1 MKARVVWLILCGIWG
16 STWLFIKLGLADLPP
31 LTFAGIRFLF
41 ASSILI
47 LLILA
52 RGVRWPRKR
61 GEWIVIAIVGL
72 LQFSLNYGLVFWG
85 EQRIP
90 SGLAAVLQSTF
101 PAFGLVIA
109 HFYLPAERL
118 TGKKVIG
125 VLLGF
130 AGVAVIFSDQLTL
143 AGKGALLGSIALV
156 LSAFFGSYGNVL
168 VKAYGTQIDPFVLA
182 AGQMVCGFP
191 PLLGLGIATEG
202 NPFRFHWTRLAFLSL
217 AYLVIVGSVIAFTLF
232 YWLVRHMDVTNTML
246 IALVTPVVA
255 VVLGMIVLHEKLN
268 WRLFAGAACII
279 SGIAF
284 IVLRKP
290 QKSVAIDEEESEMMS
305 VG

>member
-1 MKARVVWLILCGIWG
+1 MKARIVWLILCAIWG
-16 STWLFIKLGLADLPP
+16 STWLFIKIGLADLPP
-31 LTFAGIRFLF
+31 FTFAGLRFVL

-47 LLILA
+47 LFILV

-61 GEWIVIAIVGL
+61 SDWVLIAVVGL

-85 EQRIP
+85 EQHIP

-118 TGKKVIG
+118 TGRKIFG
-125 VLLGF
+125 VLLGVV
-130 AGVAVIFSDQLTL
+130 GVAVIFSDQLTI
-143 AGKGALLGSIALV
+143 AGHLALLGSIALV

-168 VKAYGTQIDPFVLA
+168 VKAYATEIDPQVLA
-182 AGQMVCGFP
+182 AGQMICGFP
-191 PLLGLGIATEG
+191 PLLFLGLATEG
-202 NPFRFHWTRLAFLSL
+202 SPLNFRWTSMAVLAL
-217 AYLVIVGSVIAFTLF
+217 AYLVIVGSVIAFGLY

-255 VVLGMIVLHEKLN
+255 VVLGIVALGEKLN

-279 SGIAF
+279 SGIGL
-284 IVLRKP
+284 IVLRKRRRT
-290 QKSVAIDEEESEMMS
+290 VAIEEEEPEMMS

>member
-31 LTFAGIRFLF
+31 LTFAGIRFLL
-41 ASSILI
+41 ASLI
-47 LLILA
+47 LLALILA
-52 RGVRWPRKR
+52 RGVRWPRQRKD
-61 GEWIVIAIVGL
+61 WLIIAVVGL
-72 LQFSLNYGLVFWG
+72 LQFTLNYGLVFWG
-85 EQRIP
+85 EQRIS

-109 HFYLPAERL
+109 HFYLPEEPITA
-118 TGKKVIG
+118 KKVVG

-130 AGVAVIFSDQLTL
+130 AGVAIIFSHQLSI
-143 AGKGALLGSIALV
+143 AGQSALLGSMALV
-156 LSAFFGSYGNVL
+156 LSALCGSYGNVL

-182 AGQMVCGFP
+182 AGQMICGFP
-191 PLLGLGIATEG
+191 PLLALGIATEG
-202 NPFRFHWTRLAFLSL
+202 NPLRLHWTGMAVIAL
-217 AYLVIVGSVIAFTLF
+217 AYLVVVGSVLAFTLF
-232 YWLVRHMDVTNTML
+232 YWLVRHMDVVNTML

-255 VVLGMIVLHEKLN
+255 VILGMIVLHEQLN

-279 SGIAF
+279 SGIGF
-284 IVLRKP
+284 IVLRKR
-290 QKSVAIDEEESEMMS
+290 QKTIAIDEEEPEMMS